1 MACISVGHRPT
12 LKNYHENV
20 LEITE
25 NKGWRL
31 LPAAS
36 YQFTENQFISM
47 NSNTEK
53 AQESE
58 STEPEK
64 TDSEIKNLSPSAT
77 TNDIPEFG
85 WSGYAERINGRF
97 AMIGLIAVLLVEALS
112 KISFLEWAGIISQ

>member
-1 MACISVGHRPT
+1 
-12 LKNYHENV
+12 
-20 LEITE
+20 
-25 NKGWRL
+25 
-31 LPAAS
+31 
-36 YQFTENQFISM
+36 M

-53 AQESE
+53 NLDNQSIEQ
-58 STEPEK
+58 EK

-97 AMIGLIAVLLVEALS
+97 AMIGLMAVLLIEALS